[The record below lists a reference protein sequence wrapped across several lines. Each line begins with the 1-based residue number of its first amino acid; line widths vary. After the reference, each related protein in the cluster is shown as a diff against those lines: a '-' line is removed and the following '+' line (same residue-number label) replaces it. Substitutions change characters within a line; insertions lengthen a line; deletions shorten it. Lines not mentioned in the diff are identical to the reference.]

1 MREKKAV
8 LRAIAQEVFQQRQEK
23 DWYFSKLDRLLQ
35 GAPPAQF
42 YLTFSSAARKTSKDP
57 LQLNEDQIGRLQAIQ
72 PAFNLS
78 TWTVDELSRV
88 VFMSCLNVEDN
99 QAILDKL
106 FDTADM
112 RESVALF
119 KGLFFLDN
127 AEEFTL
133 RAIDGLRTNI
143 THVFD
148 AIALDNVF
156 PSLHFEEAPWNQM
169 VLKAIF
175 MQRPIYRIFD
185 LDKRS
190 NKTLALILQDY
201 AHERWAAH
209 RQVSPELWRAVAGHA
224 DESFLPDFEK
234 MLKSDLEIE
243 QFAAAKAIIE
253 SELPQANAL
262 LREIDFDLG
271 QLPSWDEIGK
281 AWEQE
286 NNNQ

>member
-1 MREKKAV
+1 MRNNKEI
-8 LRAIAQEVFQQRQEK
+8 LREVAMEVFQQRAEK
-23 DWYFSKLDRLLQ
+23 DWYLTKLDRLIQ

-42 YLTFSSAARKTSKDP
+42 YLSFSSAARKTSKES
-57 LQLNEDQIGRLQAIQ
+57 LRLTKDQVERIQAVQ
-72 PAFNLS
+72 PAFNLT

-88 VFMSCLNVEDN
+88 AFMTTLPVENN

-127 AEEFTL
+127 AEAFIM

-156 PSLHFEEAPWNQM
+156 PSLYFEEAPWNQM

-185 LDKRS
+185 LDQRK

-224 DESFLPDFEK
+224 DDSFYPDFEK

-253 SELPQANAL
+253 SEVPTAKAL
-262 LREIDFDLG
+262 LEGLDLNLE
-271 QLPSWDEIGK
+271 QLPSWDEIGQQ
-281 AWEQE
+281 WEQQ
-286 NNNQ
+286 NDNQ

>member
-1 MREKKAV
+1 MRNNKEVLLAV
-8 LRAIAQEVFQQRQEK
+8 AEEVFQQRTEK
-23 DWYFSKLDRLLQ
+23 DWYLSKLDRLLQ

-42 YLTFSSAARKTSKDP
+42 YLTFSSAARKTSKES
-57 LQLNEDQIGRLQAIQ
+57 LQLSEDQVSRLQAVQ

-88 VFMSCLNVEDN
+88 AFMTMLPVENN

-127 AEEFTL
+127 AEAFMM

-148 AIALDNVF
+148 AIALDNVY

-185 LDKRS
+185 LDKRK

-224 DESFLPDFEK
+224 DDSFLPDFEK
-234 MLKSDLEIE
+234 MLKSELEIE

-253 SELPQANAL
+253 SKVPQANAL
-262 LREIDFDLG
+262 LEGRNFDLD
-271 QLPSWDEIGK
+271 QLPSWDEIGQQ
-281 AWEQE
+281 WEQQ
-286 NNNQ
+286 NSNQ

>member
-1 MREKKAV
+1 MRNNKEI
-8 LRAIAQEVFQQRQEK
+8 LREVAMEVFQQRAEK
-23 DWYFSKLDRLLQ
+23 DWYLTKLDRLIQ

-42 YLTFSSAARKTSKDP
+42 YLSFSSAARKTSKES
-57 LQLNEDQIGRLQAIQ
+57 LRLTKDQVERIQAVQ

-88 VFMSCLNVEDN
+88 AFMTTLPVENN

-127 AEEFTL
+127 AEAFIM

-156 PSLHFEEAPWNQM
+156 PSLYFEEAPWNQM

-185 LDKRS
+185 LDQRK

-209 RQVSPELWRAVAGHA
+209 RQVSPELWRAVAGYA
-224 DESFLPDFEK
+224 DDSFYPDFEK

-253 SELPQANAL
+253 SEVPTAKAL
-262 LREIDFDLG
+262 LEGLDLNWE
-271 QLPSWDEIGK
+271 QLPSWDEIGQQ
-281 AWEQE
+281 WEQQ
-286 NNNQ
+286 NDNQ

>member
-1 MREKKAV
+1 MRNNKEI
-8 LRAIAQEVFQQRQEK
+8 LREVAMEVFQQRAEK
-23 DWYFSKLDRLLQ
+23 DWYLTKLDRLIQ

-42 YLTFSSAARKTSKDP
+42 YLSFSSAARKTSKES
-57 LQLNEDQIGRLQAIQ
+57 LRLTKDQVERIQAVQ

-88 VFMSCLNVEDN
+88 AFMTTLSVENN

-127 AEEFTL
+127 AEAFIM

-156 PSLHFEEAPWNQM
+156 PSLYFEEAPWNQM

-185 LDKRS
+185 LDQRK

-209 RQVSPELWRAVAGHA
+209 RQVSPELWRAVAGYA
-224 DESFLPDFEK
+224 DDSFYPDFEK

-253 SELPQANAL
+253 SEVSTAKAL
-262 LREIDFDLG
+262 LEGLDLNLE
-271 QLPSWDEIGK
+271 QLPSWDEIGQQ
-281 AWEQE
+281 WEQQ
-286 NNNQ
+286 NDNQ

>member
-1 MREKKAV
+1 MRNNKEI
-8 LRAIAQEVFQQRQEK
+8 LREVAMEVFQQRAEK
-23 DWYFSKLDRLLQ
+23 DWYLTKLDRLIQ

-42 YLTFSSAARKTSKDP
+42 YLSFSSAARKTSKES
-57 LQLNEDQIGRLQAIQ
+57 LRLTKDQVERIQAVQ
-72 PAFNLS
+72 PAFNVS

-88 VFMSCLNVEDN
+88 AFMTTLSVENN

-127 AEEFTL
+127 AEAFIM

-156 PSLHFEEAPWNQM
+156 PSLYFEEAPWNQM

-185 LDKRS
+185 LDQRK

-209 RQVSPELWRAVAGHA
+209 RQVSPELWRAVAGQA
-224 DESFLPDFEK
+224 DDSFYPDFEK

-253 SELPQANAL
+253 SEVPTAKAL
-262 LREIDFDLG
+262 LEGLDLNWE
-271 QLPSWDEIGK
+271 QLPSWDEIGQQ
-281 AWEQE
+281 WGQQ
-286 NNNQ
+286 NDNQ

>member
-1 MREKKAV
+1 MRKNKEV
-8 LRAIAQEVFQQRQEK
+8 LQEVALEVFQQRPEK
-23 DWYFSKLDRLLQ
+23 DWYLSKLDSLLQ
-35 GAPPAQF
+35 GATPAQF
-42 YLTFSSAARKTSKDP
+42 YLTFSSAARKTAKTS
-57 LQLNEDQIGRLQAIQ
+57 LQLNEDQVGRLRSVQ
-72 PAFNLS
+72 PAFNLA

-88 VFMSCLNVEDN
+88 VFMTTLSVEHN

-127 AEEFTL
+127 AEAFKM

-156 PSLHFEEAPWNQM
+156 PSLYFEEAPWNQM

-185 LDKRS
+185 LDQRK

-224 DESFLPDFEK
+224 DDTFVADFEK
-234 MLKSDLEIE
+234 MLESDLEIE

-253 SELPQANAL
+253 SKVPQANAL
-262 LREIDFDLG
+262 LQGFHLDLG
-271 QLPSWDEIGK
+271 QLPSWDELGQQ
-281 AWEQE
+281 WEEQ
-286 NNNQ
+286 NSKQ